1 MPWVKLDDQFFAH
14 PKVVEVSN
22 EAKLLY
28 LAGLTYCAGQLTDGR
43 IGRGALRAV
52 AASLGLD
59 PALAVELVGVGLW
72 SATEAG
78 YAVHDYLEYQPSA
91 EQVRAQRAENARRQA
106 EWRGRRRATRAD
118 ERNAVTNGVSN
129 APRNAPVTPTP
140 YPSPSPREVNS
151 PPNGEEQTLVRA
163 RPGRA
168 SARATPLEGFEDWW
182 GCYPRKIGK
191 GKARD
196 AWKARRLTAADVP
209 RLVAA
214 VERQCLSAQW
224 QSEGGRFIPHPATW
238 LNQERWEDEPEVALP
253 AGARA
258 SPNGHGQFSPRFER
272 TMDTLARFNAAGDR
286 EERR

>member
-191 GKARD
+191 GKVFCKLKQKREGDKSGGDGLTVDTKGNLYITSNLGLQVFNPSGDLLGIITLPEQPANVDFGGPDMKTLYVTARSS
-196 AWKARRLTAADVP
+196 LYTVP
-209 RLVAA
+209 MEATGHVF
-214 VERQCLSAQW
+214 AQ
-224 QSEGGRFIPHPATW
+224 
-238 LNQERWEDEPEVALP
+238 
-253 AGARA
+253 
-258 SPNGHGQFSPRFER
+258 PRK
-272 TMDTLARFNAAGDR
+272 
-286 EERR
+286 